1 MKAVKLYKITW
12 DLGDLSNDEKEKV
25 IKNLPTVKGFT
36 TQDDFDVVNKV
47 PGLLKKKFGYDV
59 ASYSFVELRIVDNIN
74 DFLKLFMGKGV
85 KPKKLYKKFHKGKIE
100 GKELSAFGEELWDA
114 FEFNV
119 KYRLDLENKG
129 EAEENFPIL
138 LDEMMLGFEK
148 ITGLNWETLTFE
160 EIVKAVKDILRGKG
174 VSINDIEDLSGAEE
188 MDEDEVEDDDKEE
201 E

>member
-12 DLGDLSNDEKEKV
+12 DLGDLSNDEKETV

-47 PGLLKKKFGYDV
+47 PGLMKKKFGYDV
-59 ASYSFVELRIVDNIN
+59 ASYSYVELRIVDNIN

-100 GKELSAFGEELWDA
+100 GKELSAFGEELWDS
-114 FEFNV
+114 FQFNV
-119 KYRLDLENKG
+119 KYRLDLESKG

-148 ITGLNWETLTFE
+148 ITGLNWDTLTFE
-160 EIVKAVKDILRGKG
+160 EIVKGVKDILRGKG
-174 VSINDIEDLSGAEE
+174 VSINNIEDLTGAEE

>member
-59 ASYSFVELRIVDNIN
+59 ASYSYVELRIVDNIN

-114 FEFNV
+114 FQFNV
-119 KYRLDLENKG
+119 KYRLDLESKG

-160 EIVKAVKDILRGKG
+160 EIVKGVKDILRGKG
-174 VSINDIEDLSGAEE
+174 VSINNIEDLTGAEE